1 MLLDAYGPGL
11 TDNVQRL
18 CWKKGYIVV
27 THGGGASMVC
37 QTNDVAH
44 HKDVRKDFIDLQ
56 TEALVHKARGQGG
69 GLVDLTP
76 EENISIM
83 NQVMANIDLHL
94 KASRAYKY
102 TGTTNAFDGSEDH
115 LITGDA
121 KVFWDEHGMRQQIDE
136 AVNDIE
142 ERWQAGILP
151 WGLKTVMS
159 LIQPYP
165 ERCEMD
171 EWRPG
176 MEDEATED
184 PDGVPWSVDEAGASA
199 AEDALDDNII
209 DFDTLDWVDHHWAAA
224 HHRPR

>member
-1 MLLDAYGPGL
+1 
-11 TDNVQRL
+11 
-18 CWKKGYIVV
+18 
-27 THGGGASMVC
+27 MVC

-56 TEALVHKARGQGG
+56 TEMLVHKAREQGG

-83 NQVMANIDLHL
+83 NQVMANKDLHL

-102 TGTTNAFDGSEDH
+102 TGTTNALDGSEDH
-115 LITGDA
+115 LITGYA
-121 KVFWDEHGMRQQIDE
+121 KEFWDEHGMRQQIDE
-136 AVNDIE
+136 AVKDIE
-142 ERWQAGILP
+142 GRWQTGILP
-151 WGLKTVMS
+151 WNLKTVMS

-184 PDGVPWSVDEAGASA
+184 PDGVPWSVDEAGKSA
-199 AEDALDDNII
+199 AEDFMDRRVM
-209 DFDTLDWVDHHWAAA
+209 DFDTADWVDDHWAAA
-224 HHRPR
+224 HQRPR